1 LPQGENEMLAR
12 TPITDRELVIERLI
26 DAPRD
31 FVFRTWCDPRMAL
44 AWWGPADTP
53 ATHVQIEF
61 RVGGAW
67 SGRLRTIDGREL
79 RQKGVF
85 REILPP
91 ERLVFTF
98 VWEDDSGRGNESLVS
113 IYFGEEAGRTRLS
126 LNERPF
132 RSRAL
137 RDANVAEWSEAIDR
151 FVSLLARMRRTG

>member
-1 LPQGENEMLAR
+1 MLAR

-31 FVFRTWCDPRMAL
+31 FVFRTWIDPRMGL
-44 AWWGPADTP
+44 IWWGLPDAP

-67 SGRLRTIDGREL
+67 SGRQRKTDGREL

-85 REILPP
+85 REITPP

-98 VWEDDSGRGNESLVS
+98 VWEDASGRGQESLVS
-113 IYFGEEAGRTRLS
+113 IHFGEEAGRTRLT

-132 RSRAL
+132 RSREV
-137 RDANVAEWSEAIDR
+137 RDANAVEWSHAIDR
-151 FVSLLARMRRTG
+151 FVALLARLRLNG

>member
-1 LPQGENEMLAR
+1 MLAR

-31 FVFRTWCDPRMAL
+31 LVFRTWVDPRMAL
-44 AWWGPADTP
+44 AWWGPPESP

-67 SGRLRTIDGREL
+67 SGRLRTVDGREL

-85 REILPP
+85 REIVPP

-98 VWEDDSGRGNESLVS
+98 VWEDANGRGQESLVS
-113 IYFGEEAGRTRLS
+113 LYFADDAGRTRLA

-137 RDANVAEWSEAIDR
+137 RDANVVEWSDAIDR
-151 FVSLLARMRRTG
+151 FEALLARMHRTV